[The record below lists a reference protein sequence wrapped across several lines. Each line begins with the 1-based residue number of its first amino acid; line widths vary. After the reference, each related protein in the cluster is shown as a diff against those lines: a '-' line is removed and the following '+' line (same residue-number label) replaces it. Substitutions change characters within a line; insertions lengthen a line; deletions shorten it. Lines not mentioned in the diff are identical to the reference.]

1 MRTSCS
7 PCSCLTMSSKH
18 LDQWGHWH
26 QRGVRVRGCVR
37 GLGIEERERKSLTAC
52 VLCVCGCLPTCKL
65 VLVSLLRAESWG
77 HREGPLPLTGPP
89 SGFLQATKECPQRPS
104 SSCRTLR
111 FIPETQRK
119 KASSG
124 LTATCTPNTQPAPA
138 CFIWTFIALADRGT
152 ITAFYWLNSEEGC
165 SP

>member
-26 QRGVRVRGCVR
+26 QRGVRVCGCVR
-37 GLGIEERERKSLTAC
+37 GIRDWRERERVWFHVC
-52 VLCVCGCLPTCKL
+52 CVCVAVSRLASLCSCLCWELSPEDT
-65 VLVSLLRAESWG
+65 
-77 HREGPLPLTGPP
+77 EGPLPLTGPP
-89 SGFLQATKECPQRPS
+89 SGFLQATKESPQRPS
-104 SSCRTLR
+104 SSCRTLC

-119 KASSG
+119 QASSG

-138 CFIWTFIALADRGT
+138 CFIWTFIALADGGT
-152 ITAFYWLNSEEGC
+152 ITAF
-165 SP
+165 

>member
-26 QRGVRVRGCVR
+26 QRGVRVCGCVR
-37 GLGIEERERKSLTAC
+37 GIRDWRERESLIPC
-52 VLCVCGCLPTCKL
+52 VLRVCGCLPTCKL

-89 SGFLQATKECPQRPS
+89 SGFLQATKESPQRPS
-104 SSCRTLR
+104 SSCRTLC

-119 KASSG
+119 QASSG

-138 CFIWTFIALADRGT
+138 CFIWTFIALADGGT
-152 ITAFYWLNSEEGC
+152 ITAF
-165 SP
+165 